1 MYCDAVLSK
10 PRWRVGLWLLMLLA
24 VLWIAWQARWALLPF
39 SIGALLAYVLT
50 PVVDRIASMLPARSH
65 QQNVVRR
72 GFAVLFVYVGLL
84 LGMVGLGLVIVPVAV
99 DQTAEFIDEFPE
111 LRTQA
116 QDQVNEWLD
125 VYRERVPEDAR
136 TRIDDFVADLGDEVG
151 GRLSERTTSTFDSL
165 TTTIGVVFGFLLVPV
180 WMFYAL
186 RDRHSFERNF
196 QAGLPEAAR
205 PDILNSV
212 RIADHLFGRYMR
224 GQLFLGLV
232 VGSAIFVG
240 LTILDVELSIALAIF
255 AGITELIPIIG
266 PWIGALPALV
276 IVAASGDP
284 EKILWVALL
293 YFLVQ
298 QVENNFLVP
307 RIQGHAVDLHP
318 AVIILLLA
326 VAGTVFGFI
335 GLLVV
340 VPLTALLRE
349 LFWYADHRLRGL
361 DPEDAMANSNVAQ
374 RFGLVSQQRTD
385 EASTAALAGDPAA
398 GAAAAPEAQ
407 AAPEV
412 GSAGAPEGGAEAG

>member
-1 MYCDAVLSK
+1 
-10 PRWRVGLWLLMLLA
+10 MLLV

-50 PVVDRIASMLPARSH
+50 PVVDRIAAMLQARSH

-72 GFAVLFVYVGLL
+72 GFAVLFVYVGIL
-84 LGMVGLGLVIVPVAV
+84 LGIVGLGLVIVPVAV
-99 DQTAEFIDEFPE
+99 DQTAEFIDDFPE

-116 QDQVNEWLD
+116 QEQVNEWLD
-125 VYRERVPEDAR
+125 VYRQRVPEDAQ
-136 TRIDDFVADLGDEVG
+136 TRIDDFVANLGDEVG

-165 TTTIGVVFGFLLVPV
+165 TTTIGVIFGFLLVPV

-205 PDILNSV
+205 PDIINGV
-212 RIADHLFGRYMR
+212 RIADQLLGRYLR
-224 GQLFLGLV
+224 GQIFLGLV
-232 VGSAIFVG
+232 VGSAIFIG

-284 EKILWVALL
+284 EKILWVVLL

-307 RIQGHAVDLHP
+307 RIQGHAVELHP

-326 VAGTVFGFI
+326 VAGSVFGFL

-361 DPEDAMANSNVAQ
+361 DPEDAMAKSHVAQ
-374 RFGLVSQQRTD
+374 RFGLVTHHHTH
-385 EASTAALAGDPAA
+385 EVSTAAPAGDPA
-398 GAAAAPEAQ
+398 GSAPPALEAQ
-407 AAPEV
+407 AAPDV
-412 GSAGAPEGGAEAG
+412 ASADAQEGEAEAG